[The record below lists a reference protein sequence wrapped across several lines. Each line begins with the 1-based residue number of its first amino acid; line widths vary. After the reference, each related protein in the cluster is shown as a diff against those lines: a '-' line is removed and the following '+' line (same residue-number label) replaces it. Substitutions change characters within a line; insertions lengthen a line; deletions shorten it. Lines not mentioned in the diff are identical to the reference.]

1 MAMRIEPSPW
11 SCRSSDSDVVLQ
23 EGRDVAAHVGA
34 IQRER
39 QVGLEEPDRVAA
51 VQALAL
57 EQVAVERLQPELAG
71 QRIGQLDLAT
81 CPLPHPSQTLET
93 LPRRTVPAA
102 PRPCQCTHRALRP
115 STNAAKP

>member
-39 QVGLEEPDRVAA
+39 QVGLEEPDLVAA
-51 VQALAL
+51 VEALAF

-81 CPLPHPSQTLET
+81 GPLLHPRQD
-93 LPRRTVPAA
+93 RK
-102 PRPCQCTHRALRP
+102 
-115 STNAAKP
+115 STRLNSSH